1 MLRYALILLLAVKV
15 LSADAQYEQHRWY
28 FGLEAGLDFRYDPP
42 KALSDGKTSAQEGT
56 STRCD
61 SLGNLLFYT
70 DGISVWDKN
79 HEVMSNGTGLLGNTS
94 SAQSAVI
101 VKKPGSSSV
110 YYIFT
115 TWYTIHYSVVD
126 MALNDGRGAV
136 TTKNVKISNGPREF
150 VHIIKEDN
158 SDNFW
163 IVYSVAASKNV
174 YSHKFDENGFN
185 VVPVRSSLVDN
196 QNYGLEFLGAGDMAI
211 MKGQDYKESFVQ
223 FYSFDKNTG
232 KLKWLKK
239 SLNIDYLIH
248 QCASPDGKYLYVR
261 GIHASQPGTFSV
273 YNLKQIDLDS
283 LFLDVYSYI
292 ILDSFYKGSSI
303 KKGPDGHI
311 YISNVSKSESLSW
324 IRYPNKKGKACLFEK
339 EYISLGSGRAI
350 RGLPFDYYFN
360 SPRISELQDAKT
372 CTQDSTILGIEVFVP
387 FDSVEWDFGDG
398 TTLVSRSNQVK
409 HRYAEPGTYCVKA
422 NVKLSTG
429 NIRTEDSVTIYKS
442 PNLYI
447 GSDTLLCTRENSL
460 KLNIPSY
467 DSMLWSTGSLDS
479 FIEITNSGSYSVT
492 VIENECSSTDSI
504 NVYMIDCEVSYAGLC
519 RGDTT
524 FCQYNIE
531 VDSALHRYERGSVE
545 SNKNFYAYTLEG
557 TFYPQCTVFKNGL
570 SKVVSDT
577 LTIYNRPKAYLGQ
590 DTVVCNPIYLKNLV
604 RSTDVVQTTWNHSF
618 IGDSLK
624 VLESGLFTVSVSHHG
639 CVAEDTIFVSLEHC
653 TCTLF
658 IPNAFTPNGNYL
670 NEVFKPIS
678 DCDIE
683 YSMEIYNRW
692 GEKIFQTE
700 ASEAWNTNGFQDG
713 IYLWQ
718 MKVKF
723 ENNTIERRYGTV
735 RVLR

>member
-1 MLRYALILLLAVKV
+1 M
-15 LSADAQYEQHRWY
+15 
-28 FGLEAGLDFRYDPP
+28 
-42 KALSDGKTSAQEGT
+42 
-56 STRCD
+56 
-61 SLGNLLFYT
+61 
-70 DGISVWDKN
+70 
-79 HEVMSNGTGLLGNTS
+79 
-94 SAQSAVI
+94 
-101 VKKPGSSSV
+101 
-110 YYIFT
+110 
-115 TWYTIHYSVVD
+115 
-126 MALNDGRGAV
+126 
-136 TTKNVKISNGPREF
+136 
-150 VHIIKEDN
+150 
-158 SDNFW
+158 
-163 IVYSVAASKNV
+163 

-211 MKGQDYKESFVQ
+211 MKGKDYKESFVQ

-492 VIENECSSTDSI
+492 VIENECSSTDPI

-590 DTVVCNPIYLKNLV
+590 DTIVCNPIYLTNLV

-624 VLESGLFTVSVSHHG
+624 VLESGLFTVSVSYHG
-639 CVAEDTIFVSLEHC
+639 CVAEATILVIL
-653 TCTLF
+653 
-658 IPNAFTPNGNYL
+658 
-670 NEVFKPIS
+670 
-678 DCDIE
+678 
-683 YSMEIYNRW
+683 
-692 GEKIFQTE
+692 
-700 ASEAWNTNGFQDG
+700 
-713 IYLWQ
+713 
-718 MKVKF
+718 
-723 ENNTIERRYGTV
+723 
-735 RVLR
+735 

>member
-1 MLRYALILLLAVKV
+1 MLRYALILLLSVKV
-15 LSADAQYEQHRWY
+15 LSAEAQYEQHRWY
-28 FGLEAGLDFRYDPP
+28 FGVEAGLDFRYDPP
-42 KALSDGKTSAQEGT
+42 RMLSDGKTSAQEGT
-56 STRCD
+56 ATRCD

-79 HEVMSNGTGLLGNTS
+79 HEVMSTVAGLSGNRKS
-94 SAQSAVI
+94 NQSVTI

-110 YYIFT
+110 YYIFRS
-115 TWYTIHYSVVD
+115 WYAIHYSIVD
-126 MALNDGRGAV
+126 MALNGGLGAV
-136 TTKNVKISNGPREF
+136 TQKNVKISDGWKEIGH
-150 VHIIKEDN
+150 VIKDN
-158 SDNFW
+158 TTDNFW
-163 IVYSVAASKNV
+163 IVYNDRGTGNV
-174 YSHKFDENGFN
+174 YSHRLDENGLN
-185 VVPVRSSLVDN
+185 MVAVRSYLVGS
-196 QNYGLEFLGAGDMAI
+196 QNHNLEFLAAGDMAI
-211 MKGQDYKESFVQ
+211 MAGSELKDLVYLGYMN
-223 FYSFDKNTG
+223 FYSFDKKTG
-232 KLKWLKK
+232 KLAFFKK
-239 SLNIDYLIH
+239 SVNFKYIANY
-248 QCASPDGKYLYVR
+248 CASPDGKYLYVK
-261 GIHASQPGTFSV
+261 GGGEIAAYDLG
-273 YNLKQIDLDS
+273 QIDLDS
-283 LFLDVYSYI
+283 LFLDVYSYTV
-292 ILDSFYKGSSI
+292 LDSFLGANI
-303 KKGPDGHI
+303 RKGPDGKI
-311 YISNVSKSESLSW
+311 YISDVTKKESLSW

-339 EYISLGSGRAI
+339 ESISLGGGRVI
-350 RGLPFDYYFN
+350 HGLPHDFYFN
-360 SPRISELQDAKT
+360 SPRISDLQVAKT

-387 FDSVEWDFGDG
+387 FDSVEWDFGNG

-422 NVKLSTG
+422 NVKLPAG

-442 PNLYI
+442 PNLHI
-447 GSDTLLCTRENSL
+447 GSDTLLCTKENSL

-492 VIENECSSTDSI
+492 AIENECSSTDSI

-519 RGDTT
+519 QGDTT
-524 FCQYNIE
+524 FCQYSIDA
-531 VDSALHRYERGSVE
+531 DSALHRFEKGSGDE
-545 SNKNFYAYTLEG
+545 SNKNFYAYDFEG
-557 TFYPQCTVFKNGL
+557 TFYPQCTLFKNGL

-604 RSTDVVQTTWNHSF
+604 RSMDVVQTTWNHSF

-624 VLESGLFTVSVSHHG
+624 VLERGLFTVSVSYHG
-639 CVAEDTIFVSLEHC
+639 CLAEDSLVVSLEHC
-653 TCTLF
+653 NCTLF